1 LKKKISCGIINKQID
16 YFARKTTRIS
26 DRKTDAGLPVW
37 FIQAK
42 DIMGK
47 VSGIIAVCSVLFFM
61 AGVSSAQEQDQLF
74 NQVEKLKIQRQGY
87 VLGAPLTKA
96 QQAIATNN
104 PLAAVSKKVFK
115 FRDKNLNIVADKK
128 TFRVLVMYEQFEKLS
143 QSQVQEKVG
152 ELFMAYEDPT
162 ILAHDKVVYWAWG
175 KKEKFTAAQFDM
187 AKEKKK
193 KLAIIATVKFLYG
206 FTFHGFPCICTR
218 SPPG

>member
-1 LKKKISCGIINKQID
+1 
-16 YFARKTTRIS
+16 
-26 DRKTDAGLPVW
+26 
-37 FIQAK
+37 
-42 DIMGK
+42 MGK
-47 VSGIIAVCSVLFFM
+47 ISGIIAVCSVLFFM

-193 KLAIIATVKFLYG
+193 KLAIIATVKFNSEIKIMDKKETQAVGGVYYIISSDPLLK
-206 FTFHGFPCICTR
+206 FFHD
-218 SPPG
+218 S